1 MITLIWFSANVL
13 PKTYNLNQN
22 MYFDLNVKADLAAVI
37 WVFDQND
44 AIPMTH
50 FLIIICSWTQDRKQ
64 SSFIYISKGRSEV
77 LT

>member
-37 WVFDQND
+37 
-44 AIPMTH
+44 
-50 FLIIICSWTQDRKQ
+50 
-64 SSFIYISKGRSEV
+64 
-77 LT
+77 